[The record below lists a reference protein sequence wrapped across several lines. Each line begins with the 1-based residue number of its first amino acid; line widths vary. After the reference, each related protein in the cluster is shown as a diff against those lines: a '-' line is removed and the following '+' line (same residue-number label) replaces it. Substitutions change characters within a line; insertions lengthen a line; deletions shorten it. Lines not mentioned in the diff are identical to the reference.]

1 MLTITKS
8 VIILVVTAGLMLY
21 FKPKYFFD
29 SSTGE
34 PKEFGTDENEILI
47 PYYLVAFG
55 VAVASYLILL
65 LLGDHKTSINSSANQ

>member
-1 MLTITKS
+1 MLSITKS
-8 VIILVVTAGLMLY
+8 VIILVVTASLMLY

-29 SSTGE
+29 GFTGE

-55 VAVASYLILL
+55 VAVVSYLILL
-65 LLGDHKTSINSSANQ
+65 FIGNVNKIDT

>member
-8 VIILVVTAGLMLY
+8 IMILIVTASILLY

-29 SSTGE
+29 KETGE
-34 PKEFGTDENEILI
+34 PKDFGTDENEILF

-65 LLGDHKTSINSSANQ
+65 LLGKVN

>member
-1 MLTITKS
+1 MLSITKS
-8 VIILVVTAGLMLY
+8 VIILIVTASLILY

-34 PKEFGTDENEILI
+34 PKEFGVDDNEILV

-65 LLGDHKTSINSSANQ
+65 LIGNVNKIDT